1 MQVLGS
7 TVAEEV
13 VLPYPAHVQPVR
25 DVRSTVIISSIVVLR
40 AAGHFERYAAALPP
54 HERDLL
60 VNAVAGAWFPIDL
73 ALVHYAACDAL
84 HLSGEQ
90 VAGFGRAVFEKTRG
104 TLLGTMVRMAREVGA
119 SPWTVMPSL
128 QRFWDRAYRGG
139 GICIVKT
146 GPKEARGEVIQ
157 ARMCDSLYYRHALR
171 GLLGG
176 VLELFSQKAYVS
188 VLPDHRPAGVN
199 YRIQWV

>member
-1 MQVLGS
+1 VLGS
-7 TVAEEV
+7 DVVPEDI
-13 VLPYPAHVQPVR
+13 VLPFPARIEPVR
-25 DVRSTVIISSIVVLR
+25 EVRSTVIISSIGVLR
-40 AAGHFERYAAALPP
+40 GAGHFERYAAALSPDAR
-54 HERDLL
+54 ELL

-73 ALVHYAACDAL
+73 ALVHYGACDAL
-84 HLSGEQ
+84 QLSGEQ
-90 VAGFGRAVFEKTRG
+90 MAAFGRAVFDKTRG

-139 GICIVKT
+139 GIRIVKT

-171 GLLGG
+171 GLLAG
-176 VLELFSQKAYVS
+176 VVELFSQKAYVS
-188 VLPDHRPAGVN
+188 VLPDHRPGGVS